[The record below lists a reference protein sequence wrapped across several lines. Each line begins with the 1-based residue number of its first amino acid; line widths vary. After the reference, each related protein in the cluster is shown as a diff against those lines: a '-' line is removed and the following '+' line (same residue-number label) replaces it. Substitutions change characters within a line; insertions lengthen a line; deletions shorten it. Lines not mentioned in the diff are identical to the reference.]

1 MKEFRTLTRLEL
13 LNMFGLNEFKYMK
26 DPQGKRK
33 KGILLIVFAVLG
45 VMLLGYSMAGALGLR
60 ELDLTGKIPFLYF
73 LVSFLVQMML
83 GAIKA
88 KSQLYRERDMEL
100 LAGLPVKGLSIG
112 AARMVRMYAEG
123 ILVWAGV
130 FLPAMIVYGVDRQED
145 KLFFLMLIPVCL
157 IAPILP
163 VVFSAWVGI
172 IFAAIIA
179 RTRHKVLIEV
189 VLMLVVVIGM
199 FILSAMMTSKTGFS
213 GSSKGMSEAAK
224 EKLTETVRDSIISME
239 EAVPPF
245 KAASRAIAKTDIP
258 GLLIYAAI
266 SIVTYILSA
275 VVIGL
280 NFFKISARLFTSSK
294 HREYHLEAMKEN
306 SVMKALIKKESAR
319 YFSSGVYVSNTLV
332 GPVLAVIMS
341 VGAAFINMSKP
352 VIIEKGAS
360 LTVYPAAGIP
370 YILGSVLSFV
380 SITASSVS
388 IEGKNWW
395 IPKSLPLSSK
405 LVLNAKAAFNL
416 IFLAPFFALSEIILV
431 FTVKASLLERLW
443 IVLLPLATVIYSV
456 LAGLMLN
463 LKFPKFKWETETEV
477 VKQSAASGL
486 GFVCIFPILI
496 LSSAAMVIPKEYRD
510 LMNLGVFLILSG
522 ITLLLYRK
530 INRVKLERIG

>member
-60 ELDLTGKIPFLYF
+60 ELELTGKIPFLYF

-130 FLPAMIVYGVDRQED
+130 FLPAMIVYGVDRQEN

-172 IFAAIIA
+172 VFAAIIA

-199 FILSAMMTSKTGFS
+199 FILSARIFNI
-213 GSSKGMSEAAK
+213 
-224 EKLTETVRDSIISME
+224 LTISLVWQLTHSTFPSI
-239 EAVPPF
+239 
-245 KAASRAIAKTDIP
+245 
-258 GLLIYAAI
+258 LL
-266 SIVTYILSA
+266 
-275 VVIGL
+275 G
-280 NFFKISARLFTSSK
+280 
-294 HREYHLEAMKEN
+294 
-306 SVMKALIKKESAR
+306 
-319 YFSSGVYVSNTLV
+319 
-332 GPVLAVIMS
+332 
-341 VGAAFINMSKP
+341 
-352 VIIEKGAS
+352 
-360 LTVYPAAGIP
+360 
-370 YILGSVLSFV
+370 
-380 SITASSVS
+380 
-388 IEGKNWW
+388 
-395 IPKSLPLSSK
+395 
-405 LVLNAKAAFNL
+405 
-416 IFLAPFFALSEIILV
+416 
-431 FTVKASLLERLW
+431 
-443 IVLLPLATVIYSV
+443 
-456 LAGLMLN
+456 
-463 LKFPKFKWETETEV
+463 
-477 VKQSAASGL
+477 
-486 GFVCIFPILI
+486 
-496 LSSAAMVIPKEYRD
+496 
-510 LMNLGVFLILSG
+510 
-522 ITLLLYRK
+522 
-530 INRVKLERIG
+530 